1 MRHAIATLVSARR
14 AWLLWVCRPKPRSV
28 MVASSRIG
36 RIGDG
41 IVGLGVLEGGKYLL
55 AVIVKAA
62 SRRCKATKLGSIETS
77 TSPAYRSG
85 AITATSLYSSR
96 KKFSPHLQNAAIFMV
111 TY

>member
-1 MRHAIATLVSARR
+1 M
-14 AWLLWVCRPKPRSV
+14 
-28 MVASSRIG
+28 RIG

>member
-1 MRHAIATLVSARR
+1 M
-14 AWLLWVCRPKPRSV
+14 
-28 MVASSRIG
+28 RIG

-62 SRRCKATKLGSIETS
+62 GRRCKAAKLGWIETS
-77 TSPAYRSG
+77 TSPAYPSG